1 MGLCIHIQG
10 FPTRTKLIK
19 RKDVLHMK
27 QPFSPL
33 DQLDI
38 LAKLSDLRNVD
49 YHNTLVLHAII
60 ELLTEKGLLNHEE
73 VTAKVQQLDSH
84 MNTQIMEKSCPKGLQ
99 TMQKSHD
106 HTAVNFQAAPK
117 APNGSYVPTKPQ

>member
-1 MGLCIHIQG
+1 
-10 FPTRTKLIK
+10 
-19 RKDVLHMK
+19 MK

-33 DQLDI
+33 EQLDI

-84 MNTQIMEKSCPKGLQ
+84 MNTQIMEKPCPKGLE

-106 HTAVNFQAAPK
+106 HTSVNFQTAPK
-117 APNGSYVPTKPQ
+117 TPNGSYVPTKPQ

>member
-1 MGLCIHIQG
+1 
-10 FPTRTKLIK
+10 
-19 RKDVLHMK
+19 MK

-33 DQLDI
+33 DQLDL
-38 LAKLSDLRNVD
+38 LAKLSDLRHVD

-60 ELLTEKGLLNHEE
+60 ELLTEKGILNHEE

-84 MNTQIMEKSCPKGLQ
+84 MNTQIVEKTCPKGLESL
-99 TMQKSHD
+99 QKSQNHA
-106 HTAVNFQAAPK
+106 AVNFQTSPK